1 MLYSATMCEGRR
13 HSACRRRRL
22 AGGWRDRTIGRTCEG
37 KMDREIKPYVLRRT
51 AEDRLAPKLS
61 LNYEEALNPQQLA
74 AVRAGDGPAL
84 VIAGAGSGK
93 TRTLVYRVAYLIDMG
108 IDPGTILLVT
118 FTRKAA
124 QEMLKR
130 AGLLIGSRSEQVSG
144 GTFHAV
150 ANGLLRRYG
159 RPVGLEPGFT
169 ILDRGDAEDLINLLR
184 TQLGLHEKDKRF
196 PRKRTIA
203 EIFSKCENTLQRM
216 EEIVLGEFAHF
227 SEHLEDLEQLKRAYQ
242 AAKRQRQ
249 LLDYDDLLVKLRELL
264 STDDAARRAISTR
277 YRYILVDEYQDTN
290 RLQGDLIRKLA
301 VTHDNVMVVGDDSQ
315 CVIEGTPILTPKG
328 SRPVESLRVG
338 DTVLSGGGHGRLVE
352 SFIIGKSKSVHHRY
366 LRVKTRT
373 GHEVCFSPN
382 HLCFAKIRSGSGL
395 WYVYLMHR
403 EDFGYRI
410 GVTCLPRYDTDFTRP
425 QMRTTQEQGE
435 RLWLLEA
442 WATRQEAQY
451 REALLSLRYQIP
463 QALFRPES
471 RKSATCKMS
480 DAQAAA
486 LFTEF
491 GQNGA
496 RLLKDYGLLYEYPTY
511 LPKSSRSRGRI
522 AINLLMASASN
533 RVEKRQRQGHELCV
547 ESQQGWEAIEGLQGA
562 SRENGYWRLR
572 RYSKD
577 YRTLLILAKDIETRL
592 RGKGYQATVAYKAKF
607 VAASGIKG
615 TFMTVPAAGLLPGMM
630 VPVVKDD
637 IISTDIIE
645 AVEWVENADHR
656 PFYDLEI
663 EHSHNIVS
671 GGIISHNSIYAFRG
685 ATFRNI
691 MEFPDLFPGATIYKL
706 EENYRSTQP
715 ILNLANAIIQGAAE
729 KYSKRLFTRKLDGP
743 LPVLVQAGGENAQ
756 SRFVAQKIL
765 ELREEGMPLDEIAVL
780 FRSSFHSFD
789 LEIELSRRDLP
800 FVKRGGF
807 KFIETAHVKDLLAHL
822 RVMENPLDAV
832 SWNRLLLLVE
842 GVGPRKAQ
850 DLIASFIKAE
860 RPLDALRETDGRSSR
875 GLKDLARMLEETARH
890 GSMTP
895 AEQVSHVYEYYLPI
909 LKEQYDDYPK
919 RMRDLEHLYT
929 MAERYHRLEEFLSD
943 LALEPLDEGVAGVE
957 AIGRDDERLVLST
970 IHSAK
975 GLEWQCVFVIW
986 VVDGRFPS
994 AYSFLTEDELEE
1006 ERRLFYVAV
1015 TRAKQHLYLT
1025 YPVNVYDK
1033 TTGSVLS
1040 KPSRFLDDVSPSLLD
1055 TWALVEE
1062 EGSRDWS

>member
-1 MLYSATMCEGRR
+1 
-13 HSACRRRRL
+13 
-22 AGGWRDRTIGRTCEG
+22 
-37 KMDREIKPYVLRRT
+37 MDREIKPYVLRRT

-61 LNYEEALNPQQLA
+61 LNYEEALNSQQLA

-130 AGLLIGSRSEQVSG
+130 AGVLIGSRSEQVSG

-150 ANGLLRRYG
+150 ANVLLRRYG
-159 RPVGLEPGFT
+159 RSVGLEPGFT

-203 EIFSKCENTLQRM
+203 EIFSKCENTLQCM

-264 STDDAARRAISTR
+264 STDDAARRTISNR

-315 CVIEGTPILTPKG
+315 
-328 SRPVESLRVG
+328 
-338 DTVLSGGGHGRLVE
+338 
-352 SFIIGKSKSVHHRY
+352 
-366 LRVKTRT
+366 
-373 GHEVCFSPN
+373 
-382 HLCFAKIRSGSGL
+382 
-395 WYVYLMHR
+395 
-403 EDFGYRI
+403 
-410 GVTCLPRYDTDFTRP
+410 
-425 QMRTTQEQGE
+425 
-435 RLWLLEA
+435 
-442 WATRQEAQY
+442 
-451 REALLSLRYQIP
+451 
-463 QALFRPES
+463 
-471 RKSATCKMS
+471 
-480 DAQAAA
+480 
-486 LFTEF
+486 
-491 GQNGA
+491 
-496 RLLKDYGLLYEYPTY
+496 
-511 LPKSSRSRGRI
+511 
-522 AINLLMASASN
+522 
-533 RVEKRQRQGHELCV
+533 
-547 ESQQGWEAIEGLQGA
+547 
-562 SRENGYWRLR
+562 
-572 RYSKD
+572 
-577 YRTLLILAKDIETRL
+577 
-592 RGKGYQATVAYKAKF
+592 
-607 VAASGIKG
+607 
-615 TFMTVPAAGLLPGMM
+615 
-630 VPVVKDD
+630 
-637 IISTDIIE
+637 
-645 AVEWVENADHR
+645 
-656 PFYDLEI
+656 
-663 EHSHNIVS
+663 
-671 GGIISHNSIYAFRG
+671 SIYGFRG

-715 ILNLANAIIQGAAE
+715 ILNLANAIIQGATE
-729 KYSKRLFTRKLDGP
+729 KYSKHLFTRKLDGP

-765 ELREEGMPLDEIAVL
+765 ELREEGMLLDEIAVL

-895 AEQVSHVYEYYLPI
+895 AEQVNHVYEYYLPI

-943 LALEPLDEGVAGVE
+943 LALDPLDEGVADVE

-1025 YPVNVYDK
+1025 YPINVYDK